1 MTAHSTLFKAVILN
15 VLLCGISF
23 VPVWSQEKDPPAV
36 PVQMTVTLSGF
47 TGNIPPAITRDQ
59 VTVKQNR
66 NRMPIV
72 DWVAARGP
80 HAGLDLFILI
90 DDACEPRLGGQ
101 FSDLKSFI
109 TAQPAT
115 TSVGVGYMRNATVQI
130 AQNFTPDH
138 AQAAQALRL
147 PIASAG
153 AFGSPYLS
161 VIDLMNR
168 WPEHPNR
175 RVVIMVTDGIDRA
188 RSSRPRGQ
196 WSAFLP
202 DVDRATDVA
211 QRTGTL
217 IYTIYFPGV
226 GHVRRNFWE
235 ANNGQMGIS
244 RLSDETGAESFFLG
258 IQAPV
263 SFKPYLDQIETDL
276 GNQYLLTFGAQPG
289 RNEGFQSVAVNTD
302 VTGAEL
308 VSADSVWVPASNKG
322 E

>member
-1 MTAHSTLFKAVILN
+1 MTAQSTVFKAVIFN
-15 VLLCGISF
+15 VLLCGVSF
-23 VPVWSQEKDPPAV
+23 LPVWSQEKGPPAV
-36 PVQMTVTLSGF
+36 PVQMTVTLSGI
-47 TGNIPPAITRDQ
+47 TDDIPPAITRDQ

-66 NRMPIV
+66 NWVPIL
-72 DWVAARGP
+72 DWVPARGG

-90 DDACEPRLGGQ
+90 DDACDPRLGSQ
-101 FSDLKSFI
+101 FNEIKSFI

-115 TSVGVGYMRNATVQI
+115 TTVGIGYMRNATVQI

-147 PIASAG
+147 PNANPG

-161 VIDLMNR
+161 VIDLMKR

-188 RSSRPRGQ
+188 RRSRPRGQ
-196 WSAFLP
+196 LTAILP

-217 IYTIYFPGV
+217 IHTIYFPGV
-226 GHVRRNFWE
+226 GHLHRNFWE
-235 ANNGQMGIS
+235 ANNGQIGIA
-244 RLSDETGAESFFLG
+244 RLSGETGAESFYLG
-258 IQAPV
+258 TQAPV
-263 SFKPYLDQIETDL
+263 SFKPYLDQIEKYLD
-276 GNQYLLTFGAQPG
+276 NQYLLTFGAQPG
-289 RNEGFQSVAVNTD
+289 KNEGLQSVSVDTD

>member
-1 MTAHSTLFKAVILN
+1 M
-15 VLLCGISF
+15 
-23 VPVWSQEKDPPAV
+23 PP
-36 PVQMTVTLSGF
+36 G
-47 TGNIPPAITRDQ
+47 ITRDQ

-66 NRMPIV
+66 NTMPIM
-72 DWVAARGP
+72 DWVPARGP

-90 DDACEPRLGGQ
+90 DDATEPRLGSQ
-101 FSDLKSFI
+101 FSELKSFI
-109 TAQPAT
+109 TAQPAS
-115 TSVGVGYMRNATVQI
+115 TSVGIGYMRNTTVQI

-147 PIASAG
+147 PNGNPG

-188 RSSRPRGQ
+188 RSGRPRGRLGT
-196 WSAFLP
+196 FLP
-202 DVDRATDVA
+202 DIDSATRVA

-226 GHVRRNFWE
+226 GHWRRNFWE
-235 ANNGQMGIS
+235 ANNGQIGIS

-258 IQAPV
+258 VQAPV
-263 SFKPYLDQIETDL
+263 SFKPYLDQIDKDL
-276 GNQYLLTFGAQPG
+276 GNQYLLTFGAQPS
-289 RNEGFQSVAVNTD
+289 RNEGLQSVSVDTD
-302 VTGAEL
+302 VTGADL
-308 VSADSVWVPASNKG
+308 VSADSVWVPAASKG